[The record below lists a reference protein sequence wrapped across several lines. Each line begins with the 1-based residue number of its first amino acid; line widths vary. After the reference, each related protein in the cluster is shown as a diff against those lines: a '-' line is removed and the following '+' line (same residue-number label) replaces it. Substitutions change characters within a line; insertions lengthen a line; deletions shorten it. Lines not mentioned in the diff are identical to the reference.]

1 MVAPKHSQP
10 AARDEARA
18 NSVLIVDDEH
28 DVRNVMARW
37 LEAGGYDVTTAAS
50 AEEALGHFETTQ
62 PAVAL
67 CDIRMPGH
75 DGIWCCAIVTTN
87 PGKTA

>member
-1 MVAPKHSQP
+1 MNALKGQKQ
-10 AARDEARA
+10 ANQDEARA

-37 LEAGGYDVTTAAS
+37 LESGGYDVTTAAS
-50 AEEALGHFETTQ
+50 AEEALGQFETTP

-67 CDIRMPGH
+67 PTDGLVTLPGVV
-75 DGIWCCAIVTTN
+75 A
-87 PGKTA
+87 